1 MKRPPQTRSISDA
14 LSPLKE
20 RGPRPP
26 AGLELLGGHDLTN
39 EKDAFRV
46 WALFGKY
53 HPNFSGS
60 AIQGHRVLTQL
71 VRQGFSVTVL
81 AAGNQAARSLKGQA
95 IIRDGLTVR
104 YLSVIQRNDW
114 KFLVSI
120 PILRKLIAYMNSLA
134 SDLSLALK
142 SAWRLWREGHPDD
155 IVQLFA
161 CNAFSFLPV
170 WAARAR
176 AIHPVIRMTL
186 VGSPDDPSTFSGGIR
201 NTLGILKLEAF
212 RRAEAII
219 SISSALEGNYR
230 SSGLNPDKIV
240 RIHNG
245 VDLQEFHPLSKC
257 EQTRLR
263 LGLGLAP
270 GQRYIVSVGAAHFR
284 KGIDVLI
291 RALIQVFQRFS
302 NVESLIV
309 GPCDFTDLSRYEPAR
324 QQLVNELKDE
334 LEQAGYLSRVR
345 WVGKVDNVPD
355 YLKAAD
361 VFCLPT
367 RREGFPTV
375 IAEAMAVGLPSVVAR
390 LEGVT
395 TDIIRSNSE
404 GTLIIDH
411 DPRIYADALMSLLSD
426 PVRARSM
433 GKSARARAVSE
444 FGLEATGDRYAQL
457 YRRLAGAAGN

>member
-1 MKRPPQTRSISDA
+1 MTSGVDT
-14 LSPLKE
+14 
-20 RGPRPP
+20 
-26 AGLELLGGHDLTN
+26 LT
-39 EKDAFRV
+39 V

-60 AIQGHRVLTQL
+60 AIQGHRVLSGL
-71 VRQGFSVTVL
+71 ASRGFSVNIL
-81 AAGNQAARSLKGQA
+81 AAGDQAARSLRGQSTE
-95 IIRDGLTVR
+95 RDGVTIR

-120 PILRKLIAYMNSLA
+120 PILRKWIAYLNSLA

-142 SAWRLWREGHPDD
+142 SAWLLWREGHLDD

-161 CNAFSFLPV
+161 CNGFSFLPV

-176 AIHPVIRMTL
+176 GMHPVIRMTL
-186 VGSPDDPSTFSGGIR
+186 VGSPDDPSTFNGGIR

-219 SISSALEGNYR
+219 SISSALESSCR
-230 SSGLNPDKIV
+230 SIGLNPDKIV

-245 VDLQEFHPLSKC
+245 VDLQEFHPLSKS
-257 EQTRLR
+257 EQALLR
-263 LGLGLAP
+263 LALGLVP

-324 QQLVNELKDE
+324 QQLVNQLKDE
-334 LEQAGYLSRVR
+334 LEQAGYSSRVR
-345 WVGKVDNVPD
+345 WVGKVDNVTD

-395 TDIIRSNSE
+395 TDIIHSNSE
-404 GTLIIDH
+404 GTLITDH

-433 GKSARARAVSE
+433 GKSAHARAVSQ
-444 FGLEATGDRYAQL
+444 FSLEATGDRYAQL
-457 YRRLAGAAGN
+457 YRKLAGVAGS